1 MRKLLFIVA
10 VLSFFITISAKGQNN
25 TAITFKLFRFGPKG
39 KEKPAVE
46 YPDGRRLDVSSFGAD
61 YNEAFFSSGGIAKL
75 QQWLQSNETK
85 CPAVKSSQRT
95 GSCVARPSKIVGIG
109 LNYRDH
115 AKESGLNAPAEPV
128 IFLKAS
134 TSLSG
139 PNDGIPVPEHSTK
152 LDWEVE
158 LAIVIGKRALN
169 ISEVDAPTYIAGY
182 CIANDVSERSFQLEG
197 TGQWTKG
204 KSFDGF
210 CPLGP
215 YLVPAN
221 QVNNV
226 QDLSLTLSVN
236 GATKQSSNTSEMIFK
251 VNYLVSYVSRFMTLL
266 PGDVIVTGTPAGVGH
281 GSKPPV
287 YLKVGDEL
295 NLTIDKLGSQRQKV
309 IPFAEMNSD

>member
-1 MRKLLFIVA
+1 MKKLLFI
-10 VLSFFITISAKGQNN
+10 LTMLFIFIAISGVGQNS

-46 YPDGRRLDVSSFGAD
+46 YPDGRRLDVSAFGSD
-61 YNEAFFSSGGIAKL
+61 YNEAFFASDGIAKL
-75 QQWLQSNETK
+75 QQWLESNATK
-85 CPAVKSSQRT
+85 CPAVESSQRI

-115 AKESGLNAPAEPV
+115 AKEAGMNAPAEPV
-128 IFLKAS
+128 IFQKAS

-139 PNDGIPVPEHSTK
+139 PNDGIPVPPHSTK

-169 ISEVDAPTYIAGY
+169 ISEGDAPGYIAGY
-182 CIANDVSERSFQLEG
+182 CVANDVSERSFQLEG

-215 YLVPAN
+215 YLVPTT
-221 QVNNV
+221 QVKDV
-226 QDLSLTLSVN
+226 QQLSMNLSVN
-236 GATKQSSNTSEMIFK
+236 EQKRQSSNTSQMIFG

-281 GSKPPV
+281 GNKPPV

-295 NLTIDKLGSQRQKV
+295 ILTIDKLGSQKQKV
-309 IPFAEMNSD
+309 VPFAEMNSD

>member
-1 MRKLLFIVA
+1 MNKSAIIVLA
-10 VLSFFITISAKGQNN
+10 LPVFLAFSAPCQN
-25 TAITFKLFRFGPKG
+25 TAAPAFKLFRFGTKG

-46 YPDGRRLDVSSFGAD
+46 YPDGRRLDVSAFGVD
-61 YNEAFFSSGGIAKL
+61 YNEAFFAGGGIAKL
-75 QQWLQSNETK
+75 QQWLESNSK
-85 CPAVKSSQRT
+85 QCPAVDSSMRI

-115 AKESGLNAPAEPV
+115 AKEAGMNIPAEPI
-128 IFLKAS
+128 IFLKSS

-139 PNDGIPVPEHSTK
+139 PNDAIPVPEQSKK
-152 LDWEVE
+152 LDWEIE
-158 LAIVIGKRALN
+158 LAIVIGKQALG
-169 ISEVDAPTYIAGY
+169 ISEDVAPGYIAGY
-182 CIANDVSERSFQLEG
+182 CIANDVSERGFQLEG

-215 YLVPAN
+215 YLIPAG
-221 QVNNV
+221 QIKNV
-226 QDLSLTLSVN
+226 QQLSMNLSLN
-236 GATKQSSNTSEMIFK
+236 GQKRQSSNTSEMIFG

-281 GSKPPV
+281 GNKPPV

-295 NLTIDKLGSQRQKV
+295 TLIIDQLGSQHQKIV
-309 IPFAEMNSD
+309 PFTEIKVD

>member
-1 MRKLLFIVA
+1 MNKL
-10 VLSFFITISAKGQNN
+10 FFTTLAAYIFFTISAAAQNN
-25 TAITFKLFRFGPKG
+25 MAPAFKLFRFGPKG

-46 YPDGRRLDVSSFGAD
+46 YPDGRRLDVSAFGAD
-61 YNEAFFSSGGIAKL
+61 YNEAFFVNDGIAKL
-75 QQWLQSNETK
+75 QQWLQSNASR
-85 CPAVKSSQRT
+85 CPAVESSQRT

-115 AKESGLNAPAEPV
+115 AREAGMNIPAEPV

-139 PNDGIPVPEHSTK
+139 PNDGIPVPPNSTK

-169 ISEVDAPTYIAGY
+169 IAEGDAPGYIAGY

-215 YLVPAN
+215 YLVPAS

-226 QDLSLTLSVN
+226 QQLSMTLTLN
-236 GATKQSSNTSEMIFK
+236 GTTKQSSNTSEMIFK
-251 VNYLVSYVSRFMTLL
+251 INYLVSYVSRFMTLL

-281 GSKPPV
+281 GNKPPV

-295 NLTIDKLGSQRQKV
+295 ILSIDKLGAQKQKV
-309 IPFAEMNSD
+309 IPFAEMNRD